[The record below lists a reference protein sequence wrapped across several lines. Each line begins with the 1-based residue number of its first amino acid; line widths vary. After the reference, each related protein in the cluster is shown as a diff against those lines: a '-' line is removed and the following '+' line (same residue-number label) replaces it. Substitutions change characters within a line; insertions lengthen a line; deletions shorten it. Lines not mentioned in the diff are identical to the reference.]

1 MYTIFIINLSQSIS
15 GIFNMIFF
23 SNSQF
28 QYFSILHQGLLW
40 TAPELLR
47 LTNPLARGTQKGD
60 VFSFGIILQEIITR
74 TEPYAMHDLDAVGKC
89 KIANR
94 EESFYFYKRCLD
106 IF

>member
-1 MYTIFIINLSQSIS
+1 M
-15 GIFNMIFF
+15 
-23 SNSQF
+23 
-28 QYFSILHQGLLW
+28 
-40 TAPELLR
+40 LR

-106 IF
+106 NRPVISLQVIF